1 MADRVIL
8 QWNMVNW
15 ITIFLMVSVGYVLIA
30 LAMQAYK
37 QVTGGSSGG

>member
-1 MADRVIL
+1 MTDRVIL

-15 ITIFLMVSVGYVLIA
+15 ITIFLMVSLGYVIIA

-37 QVTGGSSGG
+37 QFGGGGNG